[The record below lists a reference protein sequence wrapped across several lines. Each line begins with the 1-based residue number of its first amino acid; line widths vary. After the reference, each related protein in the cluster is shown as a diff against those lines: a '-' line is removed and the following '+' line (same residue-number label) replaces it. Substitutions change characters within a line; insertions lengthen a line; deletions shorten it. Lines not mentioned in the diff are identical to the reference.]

1 MALPIDVTDPNQ
13 SNAETQAFGVG
24 LAANVTPG
32 SVVATQFASASAN
45 NPSPPPTNSI
55 PSFGLPANVNVG

>member
-24 LAANVTPG
+24 LAAQVTPG
-32 SVVATQFASASAN
+32 SVVANQFASVSGAN
-45 NPSPPPTNSI
+45 VTNVVTQGNSGT
-55 PSFGLPANVNVG
+55 GLPSNVNVG